1 MLLLYLLGVVF
12 SLLILVLLLAIIQ
25 LEDQGARLR
34 LKSRLLR
41 VEPTPR
47 SPLGERF
54 LPFLDAIQ
62 APSWYG
68 DLVNSRTLAWSGI
81 NLTERQ
87 FQSLWWLLSLLGLSL
102 GVLSTMLSS
111 GGTAGTLLGLLALL
125 GGFAGPYYFL
135 QQRIRA
141 RRRMVERSLPDFLDM
156 LTFTIE
162 AGLGLVP
169 AIKRVTAGSQG
180 VLGAEME
187 LALLQIDLGYSQ
199 KEALQELAHR
209 VPSDDLEHF
218 VEAILLAERLGTSL
232 ARTMRVQSSL
242 LRTRRRQRAEVQ
254 AQTAPIRIIPALVFF
269 FLPGLL
275 LIYLAPPII
284 NFLLRR

>member
-1 MLLLYLLGVVF
+1 MLLLYLLAAVF
-12 SLLILVLLLAIIQ
+12 GLLILVLLLAIIQ
-25 LEDQGARLR
+25 MEDQGARLR

-41 VEPTPR
+41 VGPAPR
-47 SPLGERF
+47 VSLGESL
-54 LPFLDAIQ
+54 LPLLDAIQ
-62 APSWYG
+62 APSWYE
-68 DLVNSRTLAWSGI
+68 DWINSQTLAWSGI
-81 NLTERQ
+81 RFSKRQ

-102 GVLSTMLSS
+102 GVLLAVVTS
-111 GGTAGTLLGLLALL
+111 GSTAGTLLGLLSLL
-125 GGFAGPYYFL
+125 GGLASPYYYL
-135 QQRIRA
+135 QRRIRA

-156 LTFTIE
+156 LSFTIE

-180 VLGAEME
+180 VLSAEME

-199 KEALQELAHR
+199 KEALQELSRR

-232 ARTMRVQSSL
+232 ARTMRVQSGL